1 MSSYKA
7 KISPR
12 NKKFLEEVKAALKK
26 YSVVGVVDVTS
37 LPAPQFQS
45 IRSSLVN
52 KAKVLI
58 CKKNIVEIAFKS
70 AETEFKNISK
80 LLESSNGIIGLIFT
94 NENPFKIFKFIN
106 KNKSQ
111 AKAKAGQVA
120 PNDIV
125 VAAGPTSFSPG
136 PIIGELGSLKI
147 KAGINAGKVEIKE
160 DCVVAKEGEVI
171 SDKLAGVLS
180 RLDVTPME
188 IGLNIKSIYENE
200 EIYLKDVLDI
210 DEKAMLEDLKSI
222 ARNGYLLSVGIKY
235 TTKDNIS
242 YFVSKSYKDSL
253 AVALKTNYVSKQ
265 TIKKLLQKASNQKD
279 ALSLKST

>member
-12 NKKFLEEVKAALKK
+12 NKKFLEEVKSALKN
-26 YSVVGVVDVTS
+26 YNVVGVVDVTS

-70 AETEFKNISK
+70 LDNEFKNISK

-210 DEKAMLEDLKSI
+210 DEKAILEDLKSI

>member
-1 MSSYKA
+1 MNKYKA

-12 NKKFLEEVKAALKK
+12 NKKFLETIFSYAKK
-26 YSVVGVVDVTS
+26 YNVIGIVDVTS
-37 LPAPQFQS
+37 LPVSQFQS
-45 IRSSLVN
+45 IRTSLVG

-58 CKKNIVEIAFKS
+58 CKKSIAEIAFKS
-70 AETEFKNISK
+70 LEDEFKNISK
-80 LLESSNGIIGLIFT
+80 LLENSSGIFGIIFT
-94 NENPFKIFKFIN
+94 SENPFKIFKFIN

-120 PNDIV
+120 PNDII
-125 VAAGPTSFSPG
+125 VAAGPTGFSPG

-188 IGLNIKSIYENE
+188 IGLNIKSIYENK

-210 DEKAMLEDLKSI
+210 DEKVILEDLKSI

-235 TTKDNIS
+235 TTRDNIS

-253 AVALKTNYVSKQ
+253 AVAFGINYVSKQ